1 MWFARPTRPARRS
14 RVAPTPLDRVT
25 RSNMT
30 RSRLV
35 SLSLVGMTAL
45 AVGCQA
51 SPEDRVREAMRQ
63 SFQQNGKRLAIM
75 YGRFMGS
82 PTGPIRGP
90 NGFKGPADEASLR
103 AYIARSPTAALAEM
117 GIDDPQA
124 ASLFTS
130 ERDHQPFRVRYGVTG
145 PMTTRYCIVCESEGV
160 NGSVRVFKTDGT
172 FVDVPASE
180 ADAYLSG
187 RHDRAYS
194 PDDG

>member
-1 MWFARPTRPARRS
+1 M
-14 RVAPTPLDRVT
+14 
-25 RSNMT
+25 
-30 RSRLV
+30 
-35 SLSLVGMTAL
+35 
-45 AVGCQA
+45 
-51 SPEDRVREAMRQ
+51 REAMRQ

-90 NGFKGPADEASLR
+90 TGFKGPADEASLR
-103 AYIARSPTAALAEM
+103 AYIARSPAAALAEM

-130 ERDHQPFRVRYGVTG
+130 ERDHQPFRIRYGVTG
-145 PMTTRYCIVCESEGV
+145 PLTTVYCIVCESEGV

-180 ADAYLSG
+180 ADAYLAG
-187 RHDRAYS
+187 RHDRAYK
-194 PDDG
+194 PDAG